1 MAEESVMSKQTR
13 PTITWLGHATV
24 RCDLPAGEVLLIDPF
39 LQGNPSCPPEAKSFE
54 RLDLILVTHAH
65 GDHMADAVALAREHD
80 ALVIATYDLCEW
92 LSAQGV
98 ERVSGMNLGGTQRAL
113 GLRVT
118 QVRADHTSGF
128 LAGDHPA
135 YGGVA
140 SGFVVR
146 SDDGWSFYHAGD
158 TALFG
163 DMALI
168 GELYRPGLAFLPIG
182 DHFTMDPEQA
192 ARACEL
198 LAVRRVVPIHWGTF
212 PPLVGRPADLER
224 ALAARQVATE
234 VVTLSPGRPWT
245 LPA

>member
-1 MAEESVMSKQTR
+1 MSTQKR
-13 PTITWLGHATV
+13 PTFTWLGHAAV
-24 RCDLPAGEVLLIDPF
+24 RCDLPGGEVLVIDPF
-39 LQGNPSCPPEAKSFE
+39 LTGNPACPPESKDFE

-65 GDHMADAVALAREHD
+65 GDHMADAAALAQEHD

-113 GLRVT
+113 GLRIS
-118 QVRADHTSGF
+118 QVRADHSSGF
-128 LAGDHPA
+128 LHDGQPV

-146 SDDGWSFYHAGD
+146 ADDGWSFYHAGD
-158 TALFG
+158 TALFS

-168 GELYRPGLAFLPIG
+168 GELYHPELAFLPIG

-192 ARACEL
+192 ARACGL
-198 LAVRRVVPIHWGTF
+198 LGVKRVVPIHWGTF
-212 PPLVGRPADLER
+212 PPLVGRPADLEH
-224 ALAARQVATE
+224 ALAARRVATE
-234 VVTLSPGRPWT
+234 VVTLSPGRPW
-245 LPA
+245 AMAA